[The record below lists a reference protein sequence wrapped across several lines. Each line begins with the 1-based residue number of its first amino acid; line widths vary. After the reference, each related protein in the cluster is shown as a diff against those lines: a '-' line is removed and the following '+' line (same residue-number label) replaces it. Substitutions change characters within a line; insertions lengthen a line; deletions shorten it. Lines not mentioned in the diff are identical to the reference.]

1 MATTKIW
8 TIKDSLK
15 RVVNYAVNP
24 GKTEIDDDLY
34 AALHYAARPDKVTRL
49 DEKKC
54 FVTGVG
60 CDAKTAYEEMMQ
72 VKEAFGKTS
81 GNVAY
86 HAYQSFKP
94 GEITP
99 EKCHDIGVAL
109 ARKLWGSQYQV
120 VVATHLDKEHCHNHY
135 VINSVSYTT
144 GRRFDCSERTYYRFR
159 DASDTMCRERGLSVI
174 EHPKGHTPRSIYF
187 AEKRGEPTRYNLMR
201 DAIDKAAAMS
211 YTEREFYSALR
222 KMGYVVEI
230 SERRK
235 YPTIRSVNSKKA
247 TRMYHLGEEYTPE
260 FIKERILMNH
270 WDVRQNWYDFMYPQ
284 RDGSYYGGQNAW
296 SSSLDRTLKGCS
308 GIETVIVLFCY
319 LIGILPAELPK
330 QEHRK
335 PLSPEMREACRRLDR
350 YTEQI
355 DLMAK
360 HHFKTEADIGVF
372 KMETQ
377 SQIDTLSRE
386 RRKLYDLVS
395 RADTPDEKNSIR
407 KDYEIYTGEIARL
420 RRDLR
425 TANRIIQD
433 IPRMCECIEA
443 ERNMEA
449 IHQQIESP
457 SRNRKDRER

>member
-24 GKTEIDDDLY
+24 DKTEMDDDLY
-34 AALHYAARPDKVTRL
+34 AALHYATRTDKVTRL
-49 DEKKC
+49 DEKFC
-54 FVTGVG
+54 FVTGVA
-60 CDAKTAYEEMMQ
+60 CDKETAYEEMMQ
-72 VKEAFGKTS
+72 VKEEFGKTS

-94 GEITP
+94 GEVDP
-99 EKCHDIGVAL
+99 EKCHEIGVAL

-120 VVATHLDKEHCHNHY
+120 VVATHLDKKHCHNHF

-159 DASDTMCRERGLSVI
+159 AASDDLCRERGLSVI
-174 EHPKGHTPRSIYF
+174 ERPKGHAPRSIYF

-211 YTEREFYSALR
+211 YTESEFYKALR
-222 KMGYVVEI
+222 KMGYVVEV
-230 SERRK
+230 SERRR

-270 WDVRQNWYDFMYPQ
+270 WDVRQDWYDFMYPQ
-284 RDGSYYGGQNAW
+284 RNSQGSEPQNVW
-296 SSSLDRTLKGCS
+296 MNSLDHALKNCS
-308 GIETVIVLFCY
+308 GIEAVIVLFCY
-319 LIGILPAELPK
+319 MIGLLPAEIPRH
-330 QEHRK
+330 ERRK
-335 PLSPEMREACRRLDR
+335 PLSPELREACRRLDR

-355 DLMAK
+355 DLLAK
-360 HHFKTEADIGVF
+360 HHFKTVDEIDAF
-372 KMETQ
+372 KAETQ
-377 SQIDTLSRE
+377 SQIDALSRE
-386 RRKLYDLVS
+386 RRKLYDKVS
-395 RADTPDEKNSIR
+395 HAETPEEKTAIR
-407 KDYEIYTGEIARL
+407 RDYENYTRDISRL

-425 TANRIIQD
+425 TADRIIQD
-433 IPRMCECIEA
+433 IPQMCECIEA

-449 IHQQIESP
+449 LQVQIETP
-457 SRNRKDRER
+457 NRKDRER

>member
-1 MATTKIW
+1 M
-8 TIKDSLK
+8 
-15 RVVNYAVNP
+15 
-24 GKTEIDDDLY
+24 
-34 AALHYAARPDKVTRL
+34 
-49 DEKKC
+49 
-54 FVTGVG
+54 
-60 CDAKTAYEEMMQ
+60 
-72 VKEAFGKTS
+72 
-81 GNVAY
+81 
-86 HAYQSFKP
+86 
-94 GEITP
+94 
-99 EKCHDIGVAL
+99 
-109 ARKLWGSQYQV
+109 
-120 VVATHLDKEHCHNHY
+120 
-135 VINSVSYTT
+135 
-144 GRRFDCSERTYYRFR
+144 
-159 DASDTMCRERGLSVI
+159 
-174 EHPKGHTPRSIYF
+174 
-187 AEKRGEPTRYNLMR
+187 
-201 DAIDKAAAMS
+201 
-211 YTEREFYSALR
+211 R

-235 YPTIRSVNSKKA
+235 YPTIRSLNSKKA

-284 RDGSYYGGQNAW
+284 RNGNSYERQSAW

-308 GIETVIVLFCY
+308 GIETIIVLFCY

-360 HHFKTEADIGVF
+360 HHFKTEEDIGVF
-372 KMETQ
+372 KTETQ
-377 SQIDTLSRE
+377 SQIDALSRE

-407 KDYEIYTGEIARL
+407 KDYEIYTGEITRL

-425 TANRIIQD
+425 TADRIIQD

-443 ERNMEA
+443 EKNMEA